1 MHRVAATMDRST
13 VAALSE
19 ERVDWRHKGMP
30 PALWGRTVAEI
41 RDGRPA
47 LSELPTPLLTVCRPA
62 LDHNRSVL
70 AGWCAARGI
79 DLAPHGKTTMAPQLW
94 QEQIDAGA
102 WGITVANRA
111 QLGVA
116 RAFGVSRTM
125 VANTVLSPLALRWIA
140 DELAEHPGVEIVVW
154 ADAVRAVE
162 LMHDA
167 LDAHVRQV
175 GARPPVP
182 VLVERGGR
190 GGRTGTR
197 DLETS
202 LGVAK
207 AIVESPHLSLAG
219 VAGYEGA
226 LAHHSDEGSRQVVR
240 SYLHDLAEIHQQ
252 LHATGLYDEGTAPIV
267 TAGGSAFFDVVAEV
281 LAPLAD
287 AGARVVLR
295 SGAYLVHDDG
305 FYRSISPLGSEPRTD
320 GPTLTPAMH
329 GWVRVTS
336 QPEPGLALADA
347 GKRDLPFDEG
357 LPEVQRRRP
366 RVAGEPSV
374 PVQGVTVTALND
386 QHAFLVFD
394 PHGAEPVRIGDVL
407 RLGLSH
413 PCTAFD
419 KWTLIPVVDDP
430 DAADPVVV
438 DLLRTWF

>member
-1 MHRVAATMDRST
+1 MTRASMDRSA

-30 PALWGRTVAEI
+30 PALWGRTVGEVRA
-41 RDGRPA
+41 GRPP
-47 LSELPTPLLTVCRPA
+47 LSALPTPLLTVSRPA
-62 LDHNRSVL
+62 LDHNRGVL
-70 AGWCAARGI
+70 AGWCAARGL

-94 QEQIDAGA
+94 QEQIEAGA
-102 WGITVANRA
+102 WGITVANQA
-111 QLGVA
+111 QLSVA

-125 VANTVLSPLALRWIA
+125 VANSVLSPLALRWIA
-140 DELAEHPGVEIVVW
+140 DELADHPGTEVLVW
-154 ADAVRAVE
+154 ADSVRAVE

-175 GARPPVP
+175 GPRPPIQ
-182 VLVERGGR
+182 VLVERGGT
-190 GGRTGTR
+190 GGRTGAR

-202 LGVAK
+202 LGVAT
-207 AIVESPHLSLAG
+207 AVAASPHLHLSG

-240 SYLHDLAEIHQQ
+240 AYLLDLVEVHQQ
-252 LHATGLYDEGTAPIV
+252 LGAAGLYDEGTVPVV
-267 TAGGSAFFDVVAEV
+267 TAGGSAYFDVVAEV
-281 LAPLAD
+281 LAPVIG

-305 FYRSISPLGSEPRTD
+305 FYRYISPLGSEPRVE
-320 GPTLTPAMH
+320 GPTLVPAMH

-336 QPEPGLALADA
+336 RPEPGLAIADA

-366 RVAGEPSV
+366 RVRGERPVAV
-374 PVQGVTVTALND
+374 PGVTVTALND
-386 QHAFLVFD
+386 QHAFLAFD
-394 PHGAEPVRIGDVL
+394 PRGEEPVRIGDEL

-419 KWTLIPVVDDP
+419 KWTLIPVIDDP
-430 DAADPVVV
+430 DAEDPTVV
-438 DLLRTWF
+438 DLVRTWF